1 MTILIGFL
9 ICRPVAKNWDPTAQG
24 VCGNRIAGYT
34 AVSIV
39 NVLVDC
45 LMLILP
51 LPMILRLQVKSGYK
65 WALLGIFGIG
75 VVTVVF
81 SAIRLVSLRTVEFD
95 DFSYTVPMVMIWTT
109 AENGVI
115 IIVASSALLRPVF
128 DKMLGRLASLSG
140 SSSSRNRPGNSDVQY
155 GDTVGSHSLEPQ
167 SQLRK
172 EVIFPGDS
180 DVNQVSSPK
189 SFTHIRSLHSQERG
203 GNADMWLVSV

>member
-24 VCGNRIAGYT
+24 VCGNRIAAYT

-51 LPMILRLQVKSGYK
+51 LPMIFRLQVKAGYK

-81 SAIRLVSLRTVEFD
+81 SAIRLASLRTVDFD

-140 SSSSRNRPGNSDVQY
+140 SRNRPGNSDVQH
-155 GDTVGSHSLEPQ
+155 GDTVGSHSLERQ
-167 SQLRK
+167 SPLRK
-172 EVIFPGDS
+172 EVFHGDG
-180 DVNQVSSPK
+180 DVNQVGSPEL
-189 SFTHIRSLHSQERG
+189 TYD
-203 GNADMWLVSV
+203 DMPCRRTD